1 MCWQI
6 FMITNPKQEAE
17 DRKLDLTLRPRTFNE
32 FVGQEKIKRNLSIFI
47 EAAKKRNEPIE
58 HLLLYGPPG
67 TGKTSLAHLIAY
79 ETQANIKITSGP
91 AIEKIGDLAAILTNL
106 QDGDILFIDE
116 FHRINK
122 LIEET
127 LYPAMEDYSLDIIIG
142 KGPSARTLRLGLAHF
157 TLIGATTRIGL
168 LSSPLRDRFGII
180 YRLNFY
186 KTEDI
191 QKIIKHSSKILG
203 VEIEQ
208 KGVEIIAI
216 RARGIPRIANRLLKR
231 VRDFAEV
238 EGEGIITG
246 QIASQALDA
255 LEIDYLGLEP
265 TDRKILEVM
274 IERFHGRPVGLKTLA
289 AATSEEQ
296 DTIEDIYEPYLLQ
309 IGFLI
314 RTPRGRVATKLAYEH
329 LGKEYND
336 ENEQNTLL

>member
-6 FMITNPKQEAE
+6 FMITNPKQKAE

-32 FVGQEKIKRNLSIFI
+32 FVGQEKIKRNLNIFI

-79 ETQANIKITSGP
+79 ETKANIKITSGP

-168 LSSPLRDRFGII
+168 LSSPLRDRFGIT

-203 VEIEQ
+203 IKIEQ
-208 KGVEIIAI
+208 KGIEIIAI

-309 IGFLI
+309 IGFLV
-314 RTPRGRVATKLAYEH
+314 RTPRGRIATRLAYEH
-329 LGKEYND
+329 LGKEYD
-336 ENEQNTLL
+336 EQNEQNTLL

>member
-6 FMITNPKQEAE
+6 FMITNPKQKAE

-32 FVGQEKIKRNLSIFI
+32 FVGQEKIKRNLNIFI

-79 ETQANIKITSGP
+79 ETKANIKITSGP
-91 AIEKIGDLAAILTNL
+91 AIEKVGDLAAILTNL

-168 LSSPLRDRFGII
+168 LSSPLRDRFGIT

-203 VEIEQ
+203 IKIEQ
-208 KGVEIIAI
+208 KGIEIIAI

-309 IGFLI
+309 IGFLV
-314 RTPRGRVATKLAYEH
+314 RTPRGRIATRLAYEH
-329 LGKEYND
+329 LGKEYD
-336 ENEQNTLL
+336 EQNEQNTLL

>member
-122 LIEET
+122 LVEET

>member
-1 MCWQI
+1 
-6 FMITNPKQEAE
+6 MITNPKQEAE

-122 LIEET
+122 LVEET

>member
-122 LIEET
+122 LVEET

-168 LSSPLRDRFGII
+168 LSSPLRDRFGIT

>member
-1 MCWQI
+1 
-6 FMITNPKQEAE
+6 MITNPKQKAE

-32 FVGQEKIKRNLSIFI
+32 FVGQEKIKRNLNIFI

-79 ETQANIKITSGP
+79 ETKANIKITSGP

-168 LSSPLRDRFGII
+168 LSSPLRDRFGIT

-203 VEIEQ
+203 IKIEQ
-208 KGVEIIAI
+208 KGIEIIAI

-309 IGFLI
+309 IGFLV
-314 RTPRGRVATKLAYEH
+314 RTPRGRIATRLAYEH
-329 LGKEYND
+329 LGKEYD
-336 ENEQNTLL
+336 EQNEQNTLL